1 MKPDDINDHPAL
13 LIYETNIPV
22 NTYACNNVITPITL
36 AKITRPTAAQAIAI
50 DCGEIIL
57 PVTPPLV
64 FAATSRVS
72 ETLICCAVVDCSEPN
87 RAFEEVSEPV
97 RNTPSQPRN
106 GEKNGNIT
114 PVPASTSAN
123 VVDMPE

>member
-1 MKPDDINDHPAL
+1 M
-13 LIYETNIPV
+13 PV
-22 NTYACNNVITPITL
+22 
-36 AKITRPTAAQAIAI
+36 AAQATAL
-50 DCGEIIL
+50 DCGEMIL
-57 PVTPPLV
+57 PGTPPLV